1 MRISDWSSDV
11 CSSDLIAIGRT
22 QTARKSKRAR
32 AIHAKVANRRK
43 DYLHKASAKIAS
55 QYGTVIVGDVES
67 SKLARTRL
75 AKSVL
80 DAGWSGFKRMLS
92 YKALMH
98 GGRYLEVSERMSTQ
112 TCSECGT
119 LRSEEHTSELQSLMR
134 FSYAVFCLKK
144 KTSANTVI

>member
-1 MRISDWSSDV
+1 MPLV
-11 CSSDLIAIGRT
+11 TGV
-22 QTARKSKRAR
+22 QTCALP
-32 AIHAKVANRRK
+32 I
-43 DYLHKASAKIAS
+43 L
-55 QYGTVIVGDVES
+55 ES

-80 DAGWSGFKRMLS
+80 GAGWSGFKRMLS

-119 LRSEEHTSELQSLMR
+119 LPPSRPKGIAGLGIREWECSDCGAVHDRDVRSEEHTSDLQSLMR
-134 FSYAVFCLKK
+134 ISYAYCCSKK
-144 KTSANTVI
+144 KIANSLVA

>member
-11 CSSDLIAIGRT
+11 CSSDLKIESPRFYRKCEIAIGRT

-55 QYGTVIVGDVES
+55 QYGTVIVGAVES
-67 SKLARTRL
+67 SNLARTRL

-80 DAGWSGFKRMLS
+80 DAGWYSFKRMLS
-92 YKALMH
+92 
-98 GGRYLEVSERMSTQ
+98 
-112 TCSECGT
+112 
-119 LRSEEHTSELQSLMR
+119 RSEESGLGKEGVETGKSR
-134 FSYAVFCLKK
+134 
-144 KTSANTVI
+144 